1 MNSTFNFAI
10 DDICVALTDL
20 FSDENKEE
28 FQLRAAY
35 FICYDLNPK
44 SSMVAGE
51 EFSSEFYPL
60 SVFLSSVFVLFT
72 ITIYVIIK
80 DLRKNI
86 FGKLTL
92 GFLINVFIA
101 YFTAGIVH
109 SLNYF
114 DPKQSFR
121 GTLGCIVFGYIIQ
134 HTYIAIFFWTNAMA
148 FTLLKTFSNVLL
160 QTVLTAH
167 SKKKLLLSIIYAQ
180 GSRVIIISLNW
191 QIITNV
197 IIFRSASYCHTCNN
211 YDG

>member
-1 MNSTFNFAI
+1 MNSTTSFNI
-10 DDICVALTDL
+10 EDICLALTDL
-20 FSDENKEE
+20 FSEENKEE
-28 FQLRAAY
+28 LQLRAVY
-35 FICYDLNPK
+35 FICYDQDPRF
-44 SSMVAGE
+44 STVAEE
-51 EFSSEFYPL
+51 EFSSGFYPL

-121 GTLGCIVFGYIIQ
+121 GTLGCTVFGYIIQ
-134 HTYIAIFFWTNAMA
+134 HTYVAIFFWTNAMA

-160 QTVLTAH
+160 QTVLTTH
-167 SKKKLLLSIIYAQ
+167 SKKKLLMSIIYAQ
-180 GSRVIIISLNW
+180 GRLTVISLN
-191 QIITNV
+191 
-197 IIFRSASYCHTCNN
+197 
-211 YDG
+211 